1 MKYLLIHYVLFAAL
15 ALSATSVS
23 ALPDGSAPPS
33 MMDMSAT
40 FAKTRAQLRAYD
52 MDVRNTGTDVDPF
65 EVGAL
70 DTAGSAGCDINV
82 GNVVL
87 DDTAGMP
94 NDIIIFV
101 QGDIMQANNCR

>member
-1 MKYLLIHYVLFAAL
+1 MKYLPIHYVVFAAL
-15 ALSATSVS
+15 VLSTNAVS

-33 MMDMSAT
+33 MMDMSST
-40 FAKTRAQLRAYD
+40 FAKTRAQLRAYRV
-52 MDVRNTGTDVDPF
+52 DVRDTGTDVDPF
-65 EVGAL
+65 AVGAL
-70 DTAGSAGCDINV
+70 DTAGCDINV

-94 NDIIIFV
+94 NDIIVFV

>member
-1 MKYLLIHYVLFAAL
+1 MKYLPIYYLLFAGL
-15 ALSATSVS
+15 ALGTTSVS

-40 FAKTRAQLRAYD
+40 FAKTRAQLRAYGVD
-52 MDVRNTGTDVDPF
+52 ARDTGTDVDPF
-65 EVGAL
+65 ATGAL
-70 DTAGSAGCDINV
+70 DTAGCDINV

-87 DDTAGMP
+87 DDTTGVP
-94 NDIIIFV
+94 NDIIVFV

>member
-1 MKYLLIHYVLFAAL
+1 MKYIAIPYLLFAAL
-15 ALSATSVS
+15 ALNAPSVA

-33 MMDMSAT
+33 MMDMSST
-40 FAKTRAQLRAYD
+40 FAKTRAQLRAYGV
-52 MDVRNTGTDVDPF
+52 DVRDTGTDVDPF

-70 DTAGSAGCDINV
+70 DTAGCDINV

-94 NDIIIFV
+94 NDIVVFV

>member
-1 MKYLLIHYVLFAAL
+1 MKYLSIHCALFAVL

-52 MDVRNTGTDVDPF
+52 MDVRDTGTDVDPF

-70 DTAGSAGCDINV
+70 DTAGCDINV

-87 DDTAGMP
+87 DDTAGAP